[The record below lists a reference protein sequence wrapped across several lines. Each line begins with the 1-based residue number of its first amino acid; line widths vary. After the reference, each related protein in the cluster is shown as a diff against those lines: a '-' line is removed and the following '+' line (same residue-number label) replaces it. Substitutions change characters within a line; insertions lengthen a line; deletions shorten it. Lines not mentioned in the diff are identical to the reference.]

1 MFSDLDGVSK
11 CAIESLHDDFKYK
24 MMSTSQSMYMQALIN
39 GHDMLVR
46 AGTGTGKTIGFLLP
60 LLTRL
65 LDSSKNTVATGS
77 TNKKPLLV
85 AAVIVSPARELA
97 EQTLEQAR
105 RLLARCPKSL
115 SVHALV
121 GGVRSTSGDRSALND
136 AALRGERIVAV
147 VTPGRLMEHMQSTP
161 GFSEGLAKHGRVLV
175 LDEVD
180 RLLDPGFRPVV
191 MKVAAAMAN
200 PERQT
205 LLFTATASKDV
216 QELSRSL
223 LKGDDTFLNAGASEA
238 QGSAGAAH
246 NANVKQEAVLVRA
259 DQMVPVIREEFLSE
273 KDGLTV
279 IFVPTAAMAS
289 TLASILRSYKDAG
302 TSVFEIH
309 SRLSQG
315 QRSRAVSD
323 FKNAKPPAAIVATD
337 VFARGLDVSGVT
349 LVLQLGIAP
358 DNAQVA
364 HRVGRTGRGGAKGRA
379 LMVLAMSEERVL
391 RDLIDREKMPI
402 VLRPA
407 TDTRSR
413 FLFVCIDGRQASIP
427 SCVDSV
433 PMIITSDAGIIR
445 GESDIID
452 FVASAKDAVVE
463 PVDSDLMTASDL
475 SREYESMSF
484 LDDGAHNSQMSTSSC
499 RFLSLDAIDPVS
511 GGFPAFSSSQQHLS
525 AAASSV
531 VGNGGGDVIDKMTAD
546 FLSDLD
552 GILSDM
558 YDYTL
563 FKQGVT
569 LMSSFDA
576 RAPYRYFNEYVMIPY
591 GKYIKSRDD
600 KFFLE
605 TPIEEENVDN
615 MDFMDMKFDFKIVDI
630 IRSRWQ
636 TLTQAD
642 RSAVWEHLGLLL
654 ILCER
659 CIKEE

>member
-1 MFSDLDGVSK
+1 
-11 CAIESLHDDFKYK
+11 
-24 MMSTSQSMYMQALIN
+24 MYMQALIN

-65 LDSSKNTVATGS
+65 LDSKNTVATGS
-77 TNKKPLLV
+77 TNKKHLLV
-85 AAVIVSPARELA
+85 AAVLVSPARELA

-121 GGVRSTSGDRSALND
+121 GGVRSTAGDRSALND

-216 QELSRSL
+216 QELARSL

-289 TLASILRSYKDAG
+289 TLASLLRSYKDAG

-323 FKNAKPPAAIVATD
+323 FKNAKPPAAIVATV

-407 TDTRSR
+407 YTYELPPPPPVSPHAPCKT
-413 FLFVCIDGRQASIP
+413 FIASIGFYKAQMKRLGWK
-427 SCVDSV
+427 SNELV
-433 PMIITSDAGIIR
+433 P
-445 GESDIID
+445 
-452 FVASAKDAVVE
+452 FVYEMFASLGVNTISACPVNAKLVKKMG
-463 PVDSDLMTASDL
+463 L
-475 SREYESMSF
+475 
-484 LDDGAHNSQMSTSSC
+484 
-499 RFLSLDAIDPVS
+499 
-511 GGFPAFSSSQQHLS
+511 PADHGL
-525 AAASSV
+525 
-531 VGNGGGDVIDKMTAD
+531 
-546 FLSDLD
+546 
-552 GILSDM
+552 
-558 YDYTL
+558 
-563 FKQGVT
+563 
-569 LMSSFDA
+569 
-576 RAPYRYFNEYVMIPY
+576 
-591 GKYIKSRDD
+591 
-600 KFFLE
+600 
-605 TPIEEENVDN
+605 
-615 MDFMDMKFDFKIVDI
+615 KI
-630 IRSRWQ
+630 Q
-636 TLTQAD
+636 
-642 RSAVWEHLGLLL
+642 
-654 ILCER
+654 
-659 CIKEE
+659 

>member
-11 CAIESLHDDFKYK
+11 CAIESLHDDFRYK
-24 MMSTSQSMYMQALIN
+24 TMSTTQSMYMQALIN
-39 GHDMLVR
+39 GQDMLVR

-65 LDSSKNTVATGS
+65 LGNSTTVFQS
-77 TNKKPLLV
+77 QHIHV
-85 AAVIVSPARELA
+85 AVVIVSPARELA
-97 EQTLEQAR
+97 EQTLAQAR
-105 RLLARCPKSL
+105 RLLARCPTSL
-115 SVHALV
+115 SVQTLV

-136 AALRGERIVAV
+136 AARRGERIVAV

-161 GFSEGLAKHGRVLV
+161 GFSEGLSLHGSVLV

-180 RLLDPGFRPVV
+180 RLLDPGFKPVV
-191 MKVAAAMAN
+191 MKVSAAMSN

-216 QELSRSL
+216 QDLAKSL

-259 DQMVPVIREEFLSE
+259 DQMVPVIRDEFRSE

-279 IFVPTAAMAS
+279 IFVPTASMAS

-323 FKNAKPPAAIVATD
+323 FKSAKLPAAIVATN
-337 VFARGLDVSGVT
+337 VFARGLDVSGVS

-364 HRVGRTGRGGAKGRA
+364 HRVGRTCRGGSKGRA
-379 LMVLAMSEERVL
+379 LIVLSMSEERVL
-391 RDLIDREKMPI
+391 QDLIDREKMPI
-402 VLRPA
+402 VLRP
-407 TDTRSR
+407 
-413 FLFVCIDGRQASIP
+413 P
-427 SCVDSV
+427 V
-433 PMIITSDAGIIR
+433 PMIIARDAVIIR
-445 GESDIID
+445 GENDILD
-452 FVASAKDAVVE
+452 FVASGKDAVVE
-463 PVDSDLMTASDL
+463 SVESDLMTASDL

-484 LDDGAHNSQMSTSSC
+484 LDNGAQTSQMSTSSC
-499 RFLSLDAIDPVS
+499 RFLSLDAIDHVS
-511 GGFPAFSSSQQHLS
+511 GGFPAFSSSQPLS
-525 AAASSV
+525 STASSV
-531 VGNGGGDVIDKMTAD
+531 VSNGGGDVIEKLVREH

-563 FKQGVT
+563 FKQGVP

-576 RAPYRYFNEYVMIPY
+576 RAPYRYFNEYIMIPY
-591 GKYIKSRDD
+591 GPYIKSRDD
-600 KFFLE
+600 KFFLD
-605 TPIEEENVDN
+605 TPIEQSVSN

-636 TLTQAD
+636 TLTQTD
-642 RSAVWEHLGLLL
+642 RSVVWEHLVVAK
-654 ILCER
+654 C
-659 CIKEE
+659 KE

>member
-11 CAIESLHDDFKYK
+11 CALESLHDDFKYK
-24 MMSTSQSMYMQALIN
+24 MMSTAQSMYMQARIN
-39 GHDMLVR
+39 GHNMLVR

-60 LLTRL
+60 ILTRL
-65 LDSSKNTVATGS
+65 LDSKNTVATGS
-77 TNKKPLLV
+77 TNKKHLLV
-85 AAVIVSPARELA
+85 AAVIVSSARELA

-121 GGVRSTSGDRSALND
+121 GGVRSTAGDRSALND

-191 MKVAAAMAN
+191 MK
-200 PERQT
+200 
-205 LLFTATASKDV
+205 
-216 QELSRSL
+216 ELARSL

-259 DQMVPVIREEFLSE
+259 DQMVPVIREEFRSE

-302 TSVFEIH
+302 TNVFEIH

-364 HRVGRTGRGGAKGRA
+364 HRVGRTGRGGAKGSA

-413 FLFVCIDGRQASIP
+413 FLFVCVDGRQASIP

-445 GESDIID
+445 GENDIID

-463 PVDSDLMTASDL
+463 SVDSDLMTASDL

-525 AAASSV
+525 AAASAV
-531 VGNGGGDVIDKMTAD
+531 VGNGGGDVIEKMTAD
-546 FLSDLD
+546 FLADLD

-591 GKYIKSRDD
+591 GKYIKSRND

-659 CIKEE
+659 YIKEE

>member
-11 CAIESLHDDFKYK
+11 CALESLHDDFKYK
-24 MMSTSQSMYMQALIN
+24 MMFTAQSMYMQALIN

-65 LDSSKNTVATGS
+65 LDSKNTVATGS

-97 EQTLEQAR
+97 EQT
-105 RLLARCPKSL
+105 
-115 SVHALV
+115 
-121 GGVRSTSGDRSALND
+121 
-136 AALRGERIVAV
+136 
-147 VTPGRLMEHMQSTP
+147 
-161 GFSEGLAKHGRVLV
+161 EGLAKHGRVLV

-445 GESDIID
+445 GENDIID

>member
-11 CAIESLHDDFKYK
+11 CALESLHDDFKYK
-24 MMSTSQSMYMQALIN
+24 MMSTAQSMYMQALIN

-65 LDSSKNTVATGS
+65 LDSKNTVATGS
-77 TNKKPLLV
+77 TNKKYLLV

-121 GGVRSTSGDRSALND
+121 GGVRSTAGDRSALND

-147 VTPGRLMEHMQSTP
+147 VTPGRLMEHMQRTP

-191 MKVAAAMAN
+191 MKVAAAIAN

-216 QELSRSL
+216 QELARSL
-223 LKGDDTFLNAGASEA
+223 LTHLLERGDDTFLNAGASEA

-259 DQMVPVIREEFLSE
+259 DQMVPVIREEFRSE

-279 IFVPTAAMAS
+279 IFVPTAAMAF

-402 VLRPA
+402 VFDLRA
-407 TDTRSR
+407 IRRTDTRSR
-413 FLFVCIDGRQASIP
+413 FLFVCVDGRQASIP

-445 GESDIID
+445 GEKDIID

-463 PVDSDLMTASDL
+463 SVDSDLMTASDL
-475 SREYESMSF
+475 SREYKSMSF

-499 RFLSLDAIDPVS
+499 RFLSLDGLIQCHGDSLRSPLH
-511 GGFPAFSSSQQHLS
+511 SS
-525 AAASSV
+525 
-531 VGNGGGDVIDKMTAD
+531 T
-546 FLSDLD
+546 
-552 GILSDM
+552 
-558 YDYTL
+558 
-563 FKQGVT
+563 
-569 LMSSFDA
+569 
-576 RAPYRYFNEYVMIPY
+576 
-591 GKYIKSRDD
+591 
-600 KFFLE
+600 
-605 TPIEEENVDN
+605 
-615 MDFMDMKFDFKIVDI
+615 
-630 IRSRWQ
+630 
-636 TLTQAD
+636 
-642 RSAVWEHLGLLL
+642 
-654 ILCER
+654 
-659 CIKEE
+659 

>member
-11 CAIESLHDDFKYK
+11 CALESLHDDFKYK
-24 MMSTSQSMYMQALIN
+24 MMSTTQSMYMQALIN

-65 LDSSKNTVATGS
+65 LDSKNTVATGS
-77 TNKKPLLV
+77 TNKKHLLV

-121 GGVRSTSGDRSALND
+121 GGVRSTAGDRSALND

-289 TLASILRSYKDAG
+289 TLAFILRSYKDAG

-337 VFARGLDVSGVT
+337 GFARGLDVSGVT

-379 LMVLAMSEERVL
+379 LMVLAM
-391 RDLIDREKMPI
+391 I
-402 VLRPA
+402 
-407 TDTRSR
+407 DTRSR
-413 FLFVCIDGRQASIP
+413 FLFVCVDGRQASIP

-445 GESDIID
+445 GENDIID

-463 PVDSDLMTASDL
+463 SVDSDLMTASDL

-525 AAASSV
+525 AAASAV
-531 VGNGGGDVIDKMTAD
+531 VGNRGGDVIEKMTAD
-546 FLSDLD
+546 FMSDLD

-569 LMSSFDA
+569 LMSSLDA

-615 MDFMDMKFDFKIVDI
+615 MDMKFDFKIVDI

-642 RSAVWEHLGLLL
+642 RSAVWEHLRLLL

>member
-1 MFSDLDGVSK
+1 
-11 CAIESLHDDFKYK
+11 
-24 MMSTSQSMYMQALIN
+24 
-39 GHDMLVR
+39 
-46 AGTGTGKTIGFLLP
+46 
-60 LLTRL
+60 
-65 LDSSKNTVATGS
+65 
-77 TNKKPLLV
+77 
-85 AAVIVSPARELA
+85 
-97 EQTLEQAR
+97 
-105 RLLARCPKSL
+105 
-115 SVHALV
+115 
-121 GGVRSTSGDRSALND
+121 
-136 AALRGERIVAV
+136 
-147 VTPGRLMEHMQSTP
+147 MEHMQSTP

-216 QELSRSL
+216 QELARSL

-259 DQMVPVIREEFLSE
+259 DQMVPVIREEFLSK

-315 QRSRAVSD
+315 QRSRAVLV

-407 TDTRSR
+407 YTYELPPPPPVSPHAPCKT
-413 FLFVCIDGRQASIP
+413 FIASIGFYKAQMKRLGWK
-427 SCVDSV
+427 SNELV
-433 PMIITSDAGIIR
+433 P
-445 GESDIID
+445 
-452 FVASAKDAVVE
+452 FVYEMFASLGVNTISACPVNAKLVRKWV
-463 PVDSDLMTASDL
+463 
-475 SREYESMSF
+475 
-484 LDDGAHNSQMSTSSC
+484 C
-499 RFLSLDAIDPVS
+499 RRTTD
-511 GGFPAFSSSQQHLS
+511 
-525 AAASSV
+525 
-531 VGNGGGDVIDKMTAD
+531 
-546 FLSDLD
+546 
-552 GILSDM
+552 
-558 YDYTL
+558 
-563 FKQGVT
+563 
-569 LMSSFDA
+569 
-576 RAPYRYFNEYVMIPY
+576 
-591 GKYIKSRDD
+591 
-600 KFFLE
+600 
-605 TPIEEENVDN
+605 
-615 MDFMDMKFDFKIVDI
+615 
-630 IRSRWQ
+630 
-636 TLTQAD
+636 
-642 RSAVWEHLGLLL
+642 
-654 ILCER
+654 
-659 CIKEE
+659 

>member
-11 CAIESLHDDFKYK
+11 CALESLHDDFKYK
-24 MMSTSQSMYMQALIN
+24 MMSTAQSMYMQALIN

-65 LDSSKNTVATGS
+65 LDSKNTVATGS
-77 TNKKPLLV
+77 TNKKHLLV
-85 AAVIVSPARELA
+85 AAVIVSLARELA

-121 GGVRSTSGDRSALND
+121 GGVRSTAGDRSALND

-216 QELSRSL
+216 QELARSL

-259 DQMVPVIREEFLSE
+259 DQMVPVIREEFRSE

-279 IFVPTAAMAS
+279 IFSPTAAMAS

-364 HRVGRTGRGGAKGRA
+364 HPAAQVAGGLRGVR
-379 LMVLAMSEERVL
+379 LW
-391 RDLIDREKMPI
+391 
-402 VLRPA
+402 

-413 FLFVCIDGRQASIP
+413 FLFVCVDGRQASIP

-433 PMIITSDAGIIR
+433 PMIITSGAGIIR
-445 GESDIID
+445 GENDIID

-463 PVDSDLMTASDL
+463 SVDSDLMTASDL

-511 GGFPAFSSSQQHLS
+511 GGFLAFSSSQQHLS
-525 AAASSV
+525 AAASAV
-531 VGNGGGDVIDKMTAD
+531 VGNGGGDVIEKMTAD

-600 KFFLE
+600 KFLLE

>member
-1 MFSDLDGVSK
+1 MITTSIMVVSNNSKASAPPRVAKKKAVPKSAVSVPKKTRAKTNANNANANNANANKANANKANGATSSSSSFASRTMFSDLDGVSK

-65 LDSSKNTVATGS
+65 LDSKNTVATGS

-407 TDTRSR
+407 YTYELPPPPPPVSPHATCKT
-413 FLFVCIDGRQASIP
+413 FIASIGFYKAQMKRLGWK
-427 SCVDSV
+427 SNELV
-433 PMIITSDAGIIR
+433 P
-445 GESDIID
+445 
-452 FVASAKDAVVE
+452 FVYEMFASLGVNTISACPVNAKLVKKMG
-463 PVDSDLMTASDL
+463 L
-475 SREYESMSF
+475 
-484 LDDGAHNSQMSTSSC
+484 
-499 RFLSLDAIDPVS
+499 
-511 GGFPAFSSSQQHLS
+511 PADHGL
-525 AAASSV
+525 
-531 VGNGGGDVIDKMTAD
+531 
-546 FLSDLD
+546 
-552 GILSDM
+552 
-558 YDYTL
+558 
-563 FKQGVT
+563 
-569 LMSSFDA
+569 
-576 RAPYRYFNEYVMIPY
+576 
-591 GKYIKSRDD
+591 
-600 KFFLE
+600 
-605 TPIEEENVDN
+605 
-615 MDFMDMKFDFKIVDI
+615 KI
-630 IRSRWQ
+630 Q
-636 TLTQAD
+636 
-642 RSAVWEHLGLLL
+642 
-654 ILCER
+654 
-659 CIKEE
+659 